1 MKNYNNNN
9 KHLLFSLFV
18 ACKYYMNLNQHG
30 YENFLQNSR
39 KWFFDCGKLILN
51 CPLHFDSILEE
62 FGKFQHPFTF
72 EAVHNIL
79 IKAVDMF
86 YNFKLS
92 KALKY
97 VQLQLRVKS
106 QYANQDVS
114 VWEGGQLVVF
124 VKIRHPTV
132 VSLTG
137 GPELS

>member
-1 MKNYNNNN
+1 MRV
-9 KHLLFSLFV
+9 LMLP
-18 ACKYYMNLNQHG
+18 CWIQ
-30 YENFLQNSR
+30 
-39 KWFFDCGKLILN
+39 
-51 CPLHFDSILEE
+51 
-62 FGKFQHPFTF
+62 
-72 EAVHNIL
+72 
-79 IKAVDMF
+79 VDMF

-114 VWEGGQLVVF
+114 VWDGGGELVVF